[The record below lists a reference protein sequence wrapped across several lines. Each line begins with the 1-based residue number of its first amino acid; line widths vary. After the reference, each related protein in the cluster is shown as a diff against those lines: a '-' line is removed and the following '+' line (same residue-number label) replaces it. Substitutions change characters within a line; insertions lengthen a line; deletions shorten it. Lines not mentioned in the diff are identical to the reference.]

1 MVNSSVEFQLLGLW
15 FGASRVELNFWVSH
29 SEFRAALIIRQV
41 IIHFLPELYYH
52 YGSGS
57 Q

>member
-41 IIHFLPELYYH
+41 IIHFLPEL
-52 YGSGS
+52 
-57 Q
+57 